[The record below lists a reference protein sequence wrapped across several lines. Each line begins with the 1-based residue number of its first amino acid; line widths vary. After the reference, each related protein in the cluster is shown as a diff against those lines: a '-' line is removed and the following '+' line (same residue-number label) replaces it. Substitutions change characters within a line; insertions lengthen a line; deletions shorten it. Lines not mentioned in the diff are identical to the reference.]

1 LDGRWI
7 GWTMD
12 ERLDGRWIELSF
24 NRRVRMEFG
33 FDRLPTDQR
42 EGGKFTVAS
51 SPPAITRSLRPP
63 CGGHPPPT
71 CAFFLTEILY
81 YIGNRISVGKRSIG
95 YKTDGDETVY
105 GVDKKWGL
113 MICAFSVCPQKIEIL
128 FLVRDE

>member
-1 LDGRWI
+1 MDGRWI
-7 GWTMD
+7 EWTMD

-51 SPPAITRSLRPP
+51 SPPAITFPSRPLRGPP
-63 CGGHPPPT
+63 SPT

-95 YKTDGDETVY
+95 YKTDGDETIY
-105 GVDKKWGL
+105 GVDKNGL
-113 MICAFSVCPQKIEIL
+113 MIRTKTACHQKN
-128 FLVRDE
+128 

>member
-1 LDGRWI
+1 
-7 GWTMD
+7 MD

-95 YKTDGDETVY
+95 YKKDGDETIY
-105 GVDKKWGL
+105 GVDKKWFDD
-113 MICAFSVCPQKIEIL
+113 MRKIR
-128 FLVRDE
+128 VSSKN